1 MDCFA
6 IHLFFFQTAAK
17 RRKGAGNKFPAGVWG
32 LESRARCAG
41 FSVTE
46 IGNRRERLRVRE
58 AGASAAGRGQR
69 PHASFPDQSPITHP
83 RWIASQS
90 ICSPLSPNRREAEK
104 GCREQVPCWDMGR
117 QPHHSPLNG
126 LHRNP
131 SLSHLLQTAAKRRWE
146 SEGQSS
152 LRRGLGRQPHRP
164 PSPSSSRPSPPSLDA
179 YLSPF
184 QHRRTRSAR
193 KRIKLPVRHVLDSV
207 VRLHR
212 TRRRRSRR
220 RYAVAMR
227 RRHAPA

>member
-6 IHLFFFQTAAK
+6 IHLFFLASS
-17 RRKGAGNKFPAGVWG
+17 RRK
-32 LESRARCAG
+32 S
-41 FSVTE
+41 
-46 IGNRRERLRVRE
+46 
-58 AGASAAGRGQR
+58 
-69 PHASFPDQSPITHP
+69 
-83 RWIASQS
+83 
-90 ICSPLSPNRREAEK
+90 EK
-104 GCREQVPCWDMGR
+104 GCREQCSLLGYGAVAP
-117 QPHHSPLNG
+117 SLPLNG

-184 QHRRTRSAR
+184 HHRRTRSAR
-193 KRIKLPVRHVLDSV
+193 KRIKLPVRHMLDSV

>member
-1 MDCFA
+1 MDGLLCNPSV
-6 IHLFFFQTAAK
+6 LSFFKPPRSGERVQGTM
-17 RRKGAGNKFPAGVWG
+17 FPAGVWG

-46 IGNRRERLRVRE
+46 IGNRKERLRVRE

-69 PHASFPDQSPITHP
+69 PHASFPDQSPITPP

-90 ICSPLSPNRREAEK
+90 IPLPPSSNRREAEK
-104 GCREQVPCWDMGR
+104 GCREQVPCWGM
-117 QPHHSPLNG
+117 
-126 LHRNP
+126 
-131 SLSHLLQTAAKRRWE
+131 
-146 SEGQSS
+146 GQSPIV
-152 LRRGLGRQPHRP
+152 PHRP
-164 PSPSSSRPSPPSLDA
+164 SRPSPPSLDA

-184 QHRRTRSAR
+184 HHRCTRSAR

-212 TRRRRSRR
+212 TRCRRSRR

>member
-1 MDCFA
+1 M
-6 IHLFFFQTAAK
+6 QGTM
-17 RRKGAGNKFPAGVWG
+17 FPAGVWG

-46 IGNRRERLRVRE
+46 IGNRKERLRVRE

-69 PHASFPDQSPITHP
+69 PHASFPDQSPIIPP

-90 ICSPLSPNRREAEK
+90 ICSPLSSNRREAKK
-104 GCREQVPCWDMGR
+104 GCREQCSLLGYGAT
-117 QPHHSPLNG
+117 PHHSPLDG

-131 SLSHLLQTAAKRRWE
+131 SLSYLLQAAATRSRA

-152 LRRGLGRQPHRP
+152 LRQGLGRQPHHSP
-164 PSPSSSRPSPPSLDA
+164 PSPSSSPPSLDA

-184 QHRRTRSAR
+184 HHRRTRSAR

>member
-6 IHLFFFQTAAK
+6 IHLLFLASNRREAKKGCREQCSLLGYGAKPHHSPLDGLHRNPSALPFLQTAAK
-17 RRKGAGNKFPAGVWG
+17 RRKGAGN
-32 LESRARCAG
+32 
-41 FSVTE
+41 
-46 IGNRRERLRVRE
+46 N
-58 AGASAAGRGQR
+58 
-69 PHASFPDQSPITHP
+69 
-83 RWIASQS
+83 
-90 ICSPLSPNRREAEK
+90 
-104 GCREQVPCWDMGR
+104 VPCWGMGR
-117 QPHHSPLNG
+117 RPITPPLDG

-164 PSPSSSRPSPPSLDA
+164 PSPPSPSSSPPSLDA

-184 QHRRTRSAR
+184 HHRRTRSAR

-227 RRHAPA
+227 HRHAPA

>member
-6 IHLFFFQTAAK
+6 IHLFFPSSN
-17 RRKGAGNKFPAGVWG
+17 RREVKKGCREQVPCWGMYGQSPIILPSMDCIAIHLLSPLFKPPRSGDGSLRDNRPSGGVWG

-46 IGNRRERLRVRE
+46 IGNRRERLRD
-58 AGASAAGRGQR
+58 
-69 PHASFPDQSPITHP
+69 HASFPD
-83 RWIASQS
+83 
-90 ICSPLSPNRREAEK
+90 
-104 GCREQVPCWDMGR
+104 
-117 QPHHSPLNG
+117 
-126 LHRNP
+126 
-131 SLSHLLQTAAKRRWE
+131 
-146 SEGQSS
+146 
-152 LRRGLGRQPHRP
+152 RQPHRSPRP
-164 PSPSSSRPSPPSLDA
+164 PRPPSLDA

-184 QHRRTRSAR
+184 HHRRTRSAR

-207 VRLHR
+207 VRLYR

>member
-1 MDCFA
+1 MRVSRIKAPSFPLDGLHRNPSALPF
-6 IHLFFFQTAAK
+6 LQTAAK
-17 RRKGAGNKFPAGVWG
+17 RRKGAGN
-32 LESRARCAG
+32 
-41 FSVTE
+41 
-46 IGNRRERLRVRE
+46 N
-58 AGASAAGRGQR
+58 
-69 PHASFPDQSPITHP
+69 
-83 RWIASQS
+83 
-90 ICSPLSPNRREAEK
+90 
-104 GCREQVPCWDMGR
+104 VPCWGLGR

-131 SLSHLLQTAAKRRWE
+131 SLSHLLQAAAKRRKGAGNNVPCWGM
-146 SEGQSS
+146 GQSPIT
-152 LRRGLGRQPHRP
+152 PHRP
-164 PSPSSSRPSPPSLDA
+164 PRPRLPSLDA

-184 QHRRTRSAR
+184 HHRCTRSAR

>member
-1 MDCFA
+1 MDGLLCNPSV
-6 IHLFFFQTAAK
+6 LSFFKPPRSGERVQGTSSLLRYGAA
-17 RRKGAGNKFPAGVWG
+17 APS
-32 LESRARCAG
+32 L
-41 FSVTE
+41 
-46 IGNRRERLRVRE
+46 
-58 AGASAAGRGQR
+58 
-69 PHASFPDQSPITHP
+69 
-83 RWIASQS
+83 
-90 ICSPLSPNRREAEK
+90 PL
-104 GCREQVPCWDMGR
+104 D
-117 QPHHSPLNG
+117 G

-131 SLSHLLQTAAKRRWE
+131 SLSYLLQTAAKRRWE

-152 LRRGLGRQPHRP
+152 LRRGLGRQPHHSPSMDCIAIHPSPAFFKPPRSEERVQGTSSLLGYGAKPHRSP
-164 PSPSSSRPSPPSLDA
+164 PSPSSSPPSLDA

-184 QHRRTRSAR
+184 HHRRTRSAR

>member
-1 MDCFA
+1 MDGLLCNPSV
-6 IHLFFFQTAAK
+6 LSFFKPPRSEERVQGTM
-17 RRKGAGNKFPAGVWG
+17 FPAGVWG

-69 PHASFPDQSPITHP
+69 PHASFPDQSPITPP

-90 ICSPLSPNRREAEK
+90 IPLPPSSNRREAKK
-104 GCREQVPCWDMGR
+104 GCREQCSLLGYGAK
-117 QPHHSPLNG
+117 PHHSP
-126 LHRNP
+126 
-131 SLSHLLQTAAKRRWE
+131 S
-146 SEGQSS
+146 
-152 LRRGLGRQPHRP
+152 
-164 PSPSSSRPSPPSLDA
+164 SPSSSPPSLDA

-184 QHRRTRSAR
+184 HHRSTRSAR

-212 TRRRRSRR
+212 TRSRRSRR

>member
-6 IHLFFFQTAAK
+6 IHLFFLASSRREAEKGCRDQCSLLGYGAVAPSLPLDGLHRNPSLSHLLQTAAK

-32 LESRARCAG
+32 DA
-41 FSVTE
+41 
-46 IGNRRERLRVRE
+46 
-58 AGASAAGRGQR
+58 
-69 PHASFPDQSPITHP
+69 PSFPLD
-83 RWIASQS
+83 
-90 ICSPLSPNRREAEK
+90 
-104 GCREQVPCWDMGR
+104 
-117 QPHHSPLNG
+117 G

-131 SLSHLLQTAAKRRWE
+131 SLSHLLQTAAKRRKGAGNKFPAGVWDKA
-146 SEGQSS
+146 
-152 LRRGLGRQPHRP
+152 
-164 PSPSSSRPSPPSLDA
+164 PSFPLVPRPSPPSLDA

-184 QHRRTRSAR
+184 HHRRTRSAR